1 MTDSEYGIQPD
12 GSLRRPHVDDLR
24 DRLERT
30 FKNAAG
36 EGIELNQGSPQQQMI
51 DMAAQE
57 FAHHWMAL
65 EEVYYAGF
73 YQDASGEALD
83 KQLALAGFTRIPA
96 RSATGEVVF
105 SRESPAPDDITIQA
119 ETVVTTRRTET
130 RPPIPFETTE
140 EVILSEGD
148 TEVTAPI
155 EALKPW
161 QSELNEQWLGEESNV
176 TADTITRFE
185 DLVGGIDDVTNPEP
199 TGDEDLGYVSGRDR
213 ETDPEFRLRYQ
224 NSLADGGA
232 ATVRAIRAQVFNS
245 DERIRSVGVDEVRN
259 PDQGEFGV
267 RVTVLAPD
275 VDDTTIALAIADSR
289 AGGLDSFG
297 TESAT
302 VTVDG
307 DEKTESFDR
316 AERVS
321 VYVEADLTTSETFP
335 EDGSE
340 EITDR
345 LVRYVGGTASDG
357 IHYPG
362 ELEVGDD
369 VIFDQIFRRV
379 METRGVIE
387 ADVAIGTDP
396 AALAEDN
403 LAMGDDQ
410 AAMTGIDEVTLHV
423 VQ

>member
-1 MTDSEYGIQPD
+1 MSDNEYGIQPD
-12 GSLRRPHVDDLR
+12 GSLQRPHVDELR
-24 DRLERT
+24 DRLERR
-30 FKNAAG
+30 FRNAAG
-36 EGIELNQGSPQQQMI
+36 EDIELNQGSPQQQYI

-73 YQDASGEALD
+73 FQDAAGEALD

-105 SRESPAPDDITIQA
+105 SRESPAPDDITIPS
-119 ETVVTTRRTET
+119 ETTVTTRRTET
-130 RPPIPFETTE
+130 RPQIPFETTE

-148 TEVTAPI
+148 TEVAAPI

-161 QSELNEQWLGEESNV
+161 QSELNEQWLGEETNV
-176 TADTITRFE
+176 VADTITRFD
-185 DLVGGIDDVTNPEP
+185 DLVADVDDVTNPEP
-199 TGDEDLGYVSGRDR
+199 TGDESLGYVSGRDR

-245 DERIRSVGVDEVRN
+245 DERIRSVGVDEVRD

-275 VDDTTIALAIADSR
+275 VSDETLAEAIANSR

-297 TESAT
+297 AESAT

-307 DEKTESFDR
+307 DQKTESFDR
-316 AERVS
+316 AERVGI
-321 VYVEADLTTSETFP
+321 YIEADLTTSATFP
-335 EDGSE
+335 ENGNQ

-345 LVRYVGGTASDG
+345 LVRYIGGTASDG
-357 IHYPG
+357 ISYPG

-387 ADVAIGTDP
+387 ADLVIGTDP
-396 AALAEDN
+396 GALGESN

-410 AAMTGIDEVTLHV
+410 AAMTGTDEVTLNV
-423 VQ
+423 L